1 MYETKLFSSLFSG
14 LASPMTESAYT
25 QPPHSAP
32 PAANQ
37 QRQKSLEGIDNP
49 QAEQPQRMMIQKPQ
63 PPQYVHIP
71 MSKRSN
77 SAPAS
82 RHQDDQSPQ
91 APDPDE
97 QVSPNFI
104 SKFYN

>member
-97 QVSPNFI
+97 QVRPNFI
-104 SKFYN
+104 SKFQ